1 MLLQQLKGE
10 CMNYFFLSN
19 TPLFHGV
26 KENEIDELLSCL
38 GAREKSYKKNEI
50 IFSAGSVVHEIGL
63 IESGSVNIVVNF
75 YWGNSNIF
83 GHVEKGMIFAE
94 NYAAIPGKELLCDVV
109 AAEQCEVL
117 FLDFTKILTTCSNG
131 CVFHQKLIHNLL
143 HISARKSLN
152 LSTRMLHTAPKSI
165 RDKLLSYLSEQA
177 MINGNAHFTIPF
189 NRQQLADYLGVDRSA
204 LSNELSKMQK
214 DGLISFK
221 KNEFTLVSENAL

>member
-1 MLLQQLKGE
+1 
-10 CMNYFFLSN
+10 MNYFFLSN
-19 TPLFHGV
+19 TSLFHGV
-26 KENEIDELLSCL
+26 KEYEIDELLSCL

-50 IFSAGSVVHEIGL
+50 IFRAGSVVHEIGL
-63 IESGSVNIVVNF
+63 VESGSVNIVVNF

-109 AAEQCEVL
+109 AAQDCEIL
-117 FLDFTKILTTCSNG
+117 FLDLTKLLTTCSHG
-131 CVFHQKLIHNLL
+131 CNFHQRLIHNLL
-143 HISARKSLN
+143 RISAQKSLN
-152 LSTRMLHTAPKSI
+152 LSTRMMHTAPKSM

-221 KNEFTLVSENAL
+221 KNDFTLHES